1 MLYYAVTNANKIGYA
16 IGISGGIDSA
26 VVAALC
32 RKTGYKV
39 LGVYMPC
46 YSNEEDEI
54 HAKLLCTSLN
64 LNLIIINLDSSFDN
78 ICKHNRFTDMAKSNL
93 KARLRMATLYAVAQ
107 SNDLLVTGTSNKTE
121 YEIGYF
127 TKWGDSASDIF
138 PIIDLYKTEIRML
151 AKELNIPKEIIDKAP
166 SAGLWERPNR

>member
-1 MLYYAVTNANKIGYA
+1 MIKNISECISYISKWLYYAVTNANKIGYA

-64 LNLIIINLDSSFDN
+64 LNLIIEHIKN
-78 ICKHNRFTDMAKSNL
+78 I
-93 KARLRMATLYAVAQ
+93 
-107 SNDLLVTGTSNKTE
+107 KTV
-121 YEIGYF
+121 
-127 TKWGDSASDIF
+127 KK
-138 PIIDLYKTEIRML
+138 IIKY
-151 AKELNIPKEIIDKAP
+151 
-166 SAGLWERPNR
+166 